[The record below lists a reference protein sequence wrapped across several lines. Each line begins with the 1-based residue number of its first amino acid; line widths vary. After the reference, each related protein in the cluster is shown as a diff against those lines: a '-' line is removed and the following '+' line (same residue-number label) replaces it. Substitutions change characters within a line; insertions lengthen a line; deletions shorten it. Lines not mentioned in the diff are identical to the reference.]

1 MGHQTAIAHW
11 DETFLRMDGKGWLRA
26 LIGAF
31 LLALAPMLPAQEAA
45 NRAPL
50 FEGLGNHH
58 HPVTTD
64 SERAQRYF
72 DQGLVLAFGFN
83 HAEAYR
89 SFRQAAEIDPECAM
103 AWWGAAWV
111 LGPNING
118 AMDPAQVPRAWELL
132 QKAQATAEGASARE
146 RAYIDA
152 LAKRYGPEALADR
165 SPRDQAF
172 ALAMGRVAERY
183 PDDLDARVIHAEALM
198 DTTPWDYWRE
208 DGDPKEVTRTILA
221 ALQEVLRRQP
231 DHPMANHLL
240 IHAVEAAH
248 PLRGLEEAHRLEDL
262 VPGAGHLVHMPA
274 HIYIRLGRY
283 HEATRAN
290 LRAIEADRRYLK
302 QVDTQGAY
310 PLAYVP
316 HNYHFG
322 WATATLEGRSELALR
337 LAREMADMVDEQAM
351 RRRPLTTLQHY
362 WITPLYALVRFGR
375 WNEILARPEPA
386 DDLVYPRAVW
396 HYARGMAYTRQGQS
410 EAARAELRQ
419 LKDLRADPSLK
430 WVTVWDINKSRHIL
444 EIAAHALAGE
454 LAAARGDYPAALRS
468 LERAVVREDALN
480 YDEPPTWHYPVRQ
493 SLGAVLLEAGRPQRA
508 EAVYREDLARFPEN
522 GWSLYGLLEALRRQ
536 GKMTEA
542 QRVQRRFREAWR
554 HADVTLTAS
563 RF

>member
-1 MGHQTAIAHW
+1 MGQQTAIARLDHI
-11 DETFLRMDGKGWLRA
+11 LRMDRKGWLRV
-26 LIGAF
+26 LVGAF
-31 LLALAPMLPAQEAA
+31 LLVLSAAAPGQGGSGQ
-45 NRAPL
+45 APL
-50 FEGLGNHH
+50 LAGLGDHN

-64 SERAQRYF
+64 SEQAQRYF
-72 DQGLVLAFGFN
+72 DQGLILAFGFN

-89 SFRQAAEIDPECAM
+89 SFRQAAEIDPDCAM

-111 LGPNING
+111 LGPNINA

-132 QKAQATAEGASARE
+132 QKARAAAGEASARE
-146 RAYIDA
+146 QAYINA

-165 SPRDQAF
+165 SSRDRAF
-172 ALAMGRVAERY
+172 AEAMGRVAERF

-198 DTTPWDYWRE
+198 DTTPWDYWRA
-208 DGDPKEVTRTILA
+208 DGAPKAVTRTILA
-221 ALQEVLRRQP
+221 ALQAVLRRQP

-248 PLRGLEEAHRLEDL
+248 PLQGLEEAKRLEDL

-290 LRAIEADRRYLK
+290 LRAIEADRRYLA

-337 LAREMADMVDEQAM
+337 LAREMADMVDEEAM

-375 WNEILARPEPA
+375 WEEILARPEPA
-386 DDLVYPRAVW
+386 EDLIYPRAVW
-396 HYARGMAYTRQGQS
+396 HYARGMAYTRQGRL
-410 EAARAELRQ
+410 EAARAELRK
-419 LKDLRADPSLK
+419 LDTLRADPSLQ

-444 EIAAHALAGE
+444 EIAAYALAGE
-454 LAAARGDYPAALRS
+454 LAAAEGDYPAAIRS
-468 LERAVVREDALN
+468 LKRAVAREDALN

-493 SLGAVLLEAGRPQRA
+493 SLGAVLLEAGRPKRA
-508 EAVYREDLARFPEN
+508 EAVYRADLKRFPDN
-522 GWSLYGLLEALRRQ
+522 GWSLYGLLASLRRQ
-536 GKMTEA
+536 GKTVEA
-542 QRVQRRFREAWR
+542 EAVQRRFREAWR